1 MRYINVVITDSI
13 RKINWDYAPDVTVGQ
28 VVRGWKFK
36 PIAGTVRAGEMD
48 CGVDLDAVKLSE
60 CPQEVTPD
68 GKQMRVRITMET
80 PKPKKKPVVVK
91 ENQSLVE
98 EEEEADVGE
107 PVLDG
112 RIADDCQ

>member
-1 MRYINVVITDSI
+1 MKYINVVITDSI
-13 RKINWDYAPDVTVGQ
+13 RKVNWDYAPDVTVGQ
-28 VVRGWKFK
+28 VVRGWKFP
-36 PIAGTVRAGEMD
+36 PIHGTVRAGEMD
-48 CGVDLDAVKLSE
+48 CGVDRDAVKLSD

-68 GKQMRVRITMET
+68 GKQMSVRITMET

-107 PVLDG
+107 PILDG
-112 RIADDCQ
+112 CVADDCQ